1 MLSCWFSSFQWI
13 QDFVYKTFF
22 NWWYSKVFASTLW
35 RTSCKQATTPHL
47 WSSSFCRVPEI
58 LCSKCL
64 LLANFV
70 FDKNVLK
77 HVILIWSH
85 ESPDCNTIFFF
96 KINFSLY
103 VYPNPRQTESNY
115 GMCCTLIFSLIES
128 IIKCFLKTKL
138 VSKNKNTV

>member
-1 MLSCWFSSFQWI
+1 MFRNDLVWSYTSSAIMLSCWFSSFQWI

-22 NWWYSKVFASTLW
+22 NWWYLKVFASTLW

-96 KINFSLY
+96 QNKFFTLCLSKPKTNRIKLRNVLYIDIFINW
-103 VYPNPRQTESNY
+103 VDN
-115 GMCCTLIFSLIES
+115 
-128 IIKCFLKTKL
+128 
-138 VSKNKNTV
+138 